1 MLAAR
6 KKMMGFA
13 PNISRNISL
22 FFSDPSMGGKLLEET
37 VVSPLK
43 EEEEEEEKERRDFD
57 RRYRFAL

>member
-1 MLAAR
+1 
-6 KKMMGFA
+6 
-13 PNISRNISL
+13 
-22 FFSDPSMGGKLLEET
+22 MGGKLLEET